1 MNITYEKKDR
11 IAILTINRPEAMNA
25 LDPET
30 GRALTEAWIEF
41 RDDAE
46 AWVAILTG
54 AGEKA
59 FCAGA
64 DLKAINEYYRSLTPT
79 ERRARAETQPG
90 FGGITRHLNIWKP
103 IIAAINGHCLAG
115 GLELAL
121 CCDLRLAAEHATFG
135 LTEVK
140 WGIMP
145 GAGGT
150 QRLPRA
156 VPLCKALEMILTAER
171 IDAQEAYRIGLINRI
186 VPLPELMPTAM
197 KIAERIC
204 ENGPLAVR
212 AAKEAVWRGLE
223 LPLEDGLRLECFLAE
238 SLRQTEDAQEGPRAF
253 AEKRP
258 PRFQAK

>member
-1 MNITYEKKDR
+1 MSITCEKRER

-30 GRALTEAWIEF
+30 SRALTEAWIEF

-46 AWVAILTG
+46 VWVAILTG
-54 AGEKA
+54 AGDKS

-64 DLKAINEYYRSLTPT
+64 DLKTVGAYYRNLTPT
-79 ERRARAETQPG
+79 ERRARADTQPG
-90 FGGITRHLNIWKP
+90 LGGITRHLNIWKP

-121 CCDLRLAAEHATFG
+121 SCDLRIAAEHATFG

-156 VPLCKALEMILTAER
+156 IPLCKALEMILTAER
-171 IDAQEAYRIGLINRI
+171 ISAQEARRIGLINQ
-186 VPLPELMPTAM
+186 VAPLSDLMPAAIKM
-197 KIAERIC
+197 AERIC

-223 LPLEDGLRLECFLAE
+223 LPLEDGLRLEWFLAE

-253 AEKRP
+253 TEKRP